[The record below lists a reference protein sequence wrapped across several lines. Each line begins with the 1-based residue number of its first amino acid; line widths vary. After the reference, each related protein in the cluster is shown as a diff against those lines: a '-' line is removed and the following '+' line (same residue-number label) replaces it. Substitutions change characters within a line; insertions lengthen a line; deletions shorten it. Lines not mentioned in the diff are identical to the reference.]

1 MLCPCCSKRDF
12 KDCCEPLIKG
22 TACAQTPEVLMR
34 SRYCAYTLKA
44 IDYIFDTYANSVKT
58 AANENEQLTKAEIIE
73 MVNSVIFVRLEIRNG
88 SDGTGDSV
96 NNESDL
102 GFVEFAAYYLD
113 KNVLHC
119 LHEKS
124 RFVREYTTG
133 KHNEQKQWHYID
145 GTIIEEPILNLGR
158 NDPCPCQSGKKF
170 KKCHG

>member
-1 MLCPCCSKRDF
+1 MLCPCCSKLAF
-12 KDCCEPLIKG
+12 KDCCEPLLGG
-22 TACAQTPEVLMR
+22 TANAQTPETLMR

-58 AANENEQLTKAEIIE
+58 GANDNEQLTKASITEWAS
-73 MVNSVIFVRLEIRNG
+73 SVTFVRLEIVNG
-88 SDGTGDSV
+88 SDDANGCI
-96 NNESDL
+96 NKEPNL

-124 RFVREYTTG
+124 RFVREHPNG
-133 KHNEQKQWHYID
+133 QHNEPKQWHYID
-145 GTIIEEPILNLGR
+145 GTIIEEPILSLGR
-158 NDPCPCQSGKKF
+158 NSFCPCQSGKKF